1 MNIFFESKFRP
12 SVKGFLKNHSAQ
24 NALLNMIEKWKLA
37 LDKNKKVGTIYT
49 DLFQAFDALNN
60 NSFLAKLNAYDFSF
74 NAIKFV

>member
-1 MNIFFESKFRP
+1 
-12 SVKGFLKNHSAQ
+12 
-24 NALLNMIEKWKLA
+24 MIEKWKLA